1 MRKTYRRKSYK
12 KKLTTRRRQRKNH
25 KKSVRNHKRKT
36 FRHKR
41 KIGGDEEVNIP
52 TLKGLEEGDRVLFQI
67 EKPIFKDEMERI
79 EDEEFSIN
87 SKRIGTVYSKPY
99 FTADPDV
106 YLVRL
111 ELSFGNTYKVYD
123 FYFTNNI
130 EKADNKHINQISIIK
145 KLEPSPPASSSENA
159 PASFSEDGDMP
170 SVPAYVS
177 SPQSWRPSDN
187 GDFE

>member
-1 MRKTYRRKSYK
+1 MRKTYKRKSYRKKLTIRRHRKNHKKTVVSKKQRKTYKQKSYK
-12 KKLTTRRRQRKNH
+12 KKK
-25 KKSVRNHKRKT
+25 
-36 FRHKR
+36 
-41 KIGGDEEVNIP
+41 GGDEEVTIP
-52 TLKGLEEGDRVLFQI
+52 TLKGLEEGDQVLFEI
-67 EKPIFKDEMERI
+67 KKPIFKDDLERI
-79 EDEEFSIN
+79 EDEELPMN

-106 YLVRL
+106 YLVRI

-130 EKADNKHINQISIIK
+130 EKADKKHINQISIIRK
-145 KLEPSPPASSSENA
+145 MQSPAPVPAPA
-159 PASFSEDGDMP
+159 PASEDEDDD
-170 SVPAYVS
+170 VPAYVS